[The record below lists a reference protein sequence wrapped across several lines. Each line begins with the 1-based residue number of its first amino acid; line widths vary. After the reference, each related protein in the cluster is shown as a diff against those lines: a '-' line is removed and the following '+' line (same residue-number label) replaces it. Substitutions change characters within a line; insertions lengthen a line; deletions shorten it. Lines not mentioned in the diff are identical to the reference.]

1 MKVIVYMA
9 TSINGMIAHENEGE
23 DFLSDDNWQTMKKL
37 AKKYGTIVMGRRTY
51 EIVKGWGP
59 NYGFEDIKRVS
70 KVILSSDLHF
80 KSDSGYVVCQSPE
93 AVLALA
99 ERNKLKTI
107 LVIGG
112 SRTSGSFFEKGYV
125 DEVVVNIEPV
135 IVGKGIPMV
144 HPVYYDYRLK
154 LGSIHKLRNSIVT
167 ITYKVIKK

>member
-23 DFLSDDNWQTMKKL
+23 DFLSDDNWLTMKKL
-37 AKKYGTIVMGRRTY
+37 ANKYGTIVMGRRTY

-59 NYGFEDIKRVS
+59 EYGFEDMKHVN
-70 KVILSSDLHF
+70 KVIVTTDLYF
-80 KSDSGYVVCQSPE
+80 RTDPGYIVCASPE

-99 ERNKLKTI
+99 EKNRYKAL

-112 SRTSGSFFEKGYV
+112 SRTSGSFFEKSYV
-125 DEVVVNIEPV
+125 DEVVINIEPV

-144 HPVYYDYRLK
+144 HPAYYDYRLK
-154 LGSIHKLRNSIVT
+154 FNSVHKQRNGIVSLN
-167 ITYKVIKK
+167 YKVINK